1 MSPNPVRSR
10 RDSQGS
16 AFAVAPF
23 TTPHMS
29 GTATPTH
36 PANYMLGVSP
46 AAPVNI
52 NFSTGFGGNIFT
64 QRSPQTFR
72 QKNLL
77 PQSLVNSPNAGHQF
91 QF

>member
-1 MSPNPVRSR
+1 
-10 RDSQGS
+10 
-16 AFAVAPF
+16 
-23 TTPHMS
+23 MS

-46 AAPVNI
+46 AGPVNV
-52 NFSTGFGGNIFT
+52 NYSTGFGGNMFT
-64 QRSPQTFR
+64 QRSPQPFR

-77 PQSLVNSPNAGHQF
+77 AQSGVTSPNVGQQF